1 MNVDT
6 VHLLAQG
13 FSVALTP
20 ENLFL
25 CALGVIA
32 GTLVGALPGIGP
44 AGATAIL
51 LPATFKLGPAGALI
65 MLAGIYYGT
74 QYGGT
79 ITSVLMRIPG
89 ESSSV
94 ATMFDGHPLAR
105 QGKAGL
111 ALGLAAIGSFVG
123 GTLSIIGLM
132 VFGPPLAG
140 LALALGPADYFSLMI
155 LALSLV
161 SAFAGRSLIRAL
173 MSLVFGLLLA
183 LVGQDVM
190 TGNPRLTF
198 GVQGLLDGLDFLPVG
213 VGMFGLCE
221 IIESFEKKVEFE
233 LVKTDLG
240 FFKVLPSLK
249 HIRETL
255 GAMLRGSA
263 IGFLV
268 GIFPGAGPTVSSFL
282 AYGVEQRISKK
293 PEEFGQ
299 GALAGVAAPE
309 TANNAATGG
318 QMVPMLS
325 LGLPSSPTMA
335 ILLASLIMF
344 GLRPGPT
351 LFQDAPDVVWGLMAS
366 MYIGNIMLVII
377 NLAGIPLIVMIMD
390 RVRGYLPLVI
400 LLLSVLGVY
409 GYRNNILDV
418 TVMLLFAVIGYGMRK
433 LDFPET
439 PAILGLLLGGP
450 AESSLRQALVL
461 SDGSLSVLVSRPVSA
476 VFLGLTVVSLILPT
490 LILRRKG
497 LELSDQDG

>member
-1 MNVDT
+1 MEALQ
-6 VHLLAQG
+6 HLAQG
-13 FSVALTP
+13 FAVALTP

-25 CALGVIA
+25 CAVGVIA

-51 LPATFKLGPAGALI
+51 LPATFKLGPVGSLI

-79 ITSVLMRIPG
+79 ITSVLMKIPG
-89 ESSSV
+89 ESASV
-94 ATMFDGHPLAR
+94 ATMFDGNPLAK

-123 GTLSIIGLM
+123 GTLSIVGLM
-132 VFGPPLAG
+132 VFGPPLAD
-140 LALALGPADYFSLMI
+140 LALMLGPAEYFSLMI
-155 LALSLV
+155 MALSLV
-161 SAFAGRSLIRAL
+161 SAFAGRSVIRAL
-173 MSLVFGLLLA
+173 ISMVFGLLLA

-190 TGNPRLTF
+190 TGAPRLTF

-221 IIESFEKKVEFE
+221 IIQSFEQKQDFE
-233 LVKTDLG
+233 MVRTGLG
-240 FFKVLPSLK
+240 FRKVLPRLRE
-249 HIRETL
+249 IRETL
-255 GAMLRGSA
+255 GAMLRGSV

-282 AYGVEQRISKK
+282 AYGVEQRISKH
-293 PEEFGQ
+293 PEQFGR

-325 LGLPSSPTMA
+325 LGLPSSPTTA

-351 LFQDAPDVVWGLMAS
+351 LFNDAPDVVWGLMAS
-366 MYIGNIMLVII
+366 MYLGNLMLVAI
-377 NLAGIPLIVMIMD
+377 NLAGIPLIVMMMD
-390 RVRGYLPLVI
+390 RIRGYLPLVI

-409 GYRNNILDV
+409 GYRNNVLDV
-418 TVMLLFAVIGYGMRK
+418 TVMLTFALVGYAMRK

-450 AESSLRQALVL
+450 AESSLRQALVM
-461 SDGSLSVLVSRPVSA
+461 SDGSLAILVGRPISA
-476 VFLGLTVVSLILPT
+476 VFLALTVISLLVPP
-490 LILRRKG
+490 LLLRRKG
-497 LELSDQDG
+497 IVADDDA